1 MKHRYYF
8 ILLFERLFWCS
19 AHIQTSNDIALLCF
33 AASLVN
39 RLASQSWCCCTAK
52 SRPNSSRSC
61 TEVTTTVGWEQ
72 TLKSHEEPKVLI
84 LRLLQKVHY
93 IATSTHFYPFRFWV
107 AWCRTQ
113 WWQCGEYWQAQL
125 EKHLSVL
132 SAACQRISAL
142 DALSEQPDTIQS
154 RPIIIGRRSIVHA
167 CSQIGI
173 HANFLTYIIYA
184 NMCFYGAP
192 QICLLLDQP
201 H

>member
-125 EKHLSVL
+125 EKTPLCPQRSVPEDFRARRPVR
-132 SAACQRISAL
+132 AAWHN
-142 DALSEQPDTIQS
+142 PVTTNHH
-154 RPIIIGRRSIVHA
+154 RS
-167 CSQIGI
+167 
-173 HANFLTYIIYA
+173 
-184 NMCFYGAP
+184 
-192 QICLLLDQP
+192 
-201 H
+201 

>member
-1 MKHRYYF
+1 MKSQKSLSFDFCRKYT
-8 ILLFERLFWCS
+8 ILL
-19 AHIQTSNDIALLCF
+19 LL
-33 AASLVN
+33 
-39 RLASQSWCCCTAK
+39 
-52 SRPNSSRSC
+52 P
-61 TEVTTTVGWEQ
+61 
-72 TLKSHEEPKVLI
+72 I
-84 LRLLQKVHY
+84 
-93 IATSTHFYPFRFWV
+93 STHFASGLLDVVLNDDNVGNTDRHSWK
-107 AWCRTQ
+107 
-113 WWQCGEYWQAQL
+113 
-125 EKHLSVL
+125 KHLSVL